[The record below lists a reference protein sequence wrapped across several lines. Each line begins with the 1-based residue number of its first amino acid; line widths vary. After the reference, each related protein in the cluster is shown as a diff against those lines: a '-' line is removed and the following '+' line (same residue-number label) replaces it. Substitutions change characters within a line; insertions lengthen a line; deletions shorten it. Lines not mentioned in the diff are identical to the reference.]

1 MLSMERYETTL
12 TTLRDLIAGDDVAGG
27 GRLPPER
34 VLAGDLGV
42 GRRTLRKALSAL
54 EDEGRIV
61 RRQGQGTF
69 VNGRAGARNHG
80 LDHAFEH
87 TNPIE
92 VMEVRLAIEPV
103 MARLASLRSSRC
115 DIERLA
121 RLAEETRTANDAA
134 TYERADGAFHR
145 KVAEAARNTL
155 FLSIYDALSDI
166 RSDASWSN
174 LGENAKCFK
183 RQAVYA
189 RLHGGL
195 VDAIAARDGERAHQ
209 IMYSHLSDVRN
220 HIAQKMFPTVGNAD

>member
-1 MLSMERYETTL
+1 
-12 TTLRDLIAGDDVAGG
+12 LRDLIANGELARS

-42 GRRTLRKALSAL
+42 GRRTLRKALSEL
-54 EDEGRIV
+54 ESEGRIV
-61 RRQGQGTF
+61 RRQGRGTF
-69 VNGRAGARNHG
+69 VNGRGESPDTHLAHV
-80 LDHAFEH
+80 FEH

-121 RLAEETRTANDAA
+121 RLAEETRTANDAES
-134 TYERADGAFHR
+134 YEQADAAFHR
-145 KVAEAARNTL
+145 KIAEAARNTL

-189 RLHGGL
+189 HLHGEL
-195 VDAIAARDGERAHQ
+195 VEAIAARDGERAHQ
-209 IMYSHLSDVRN
+209 VMYSHLSDVQN
-220 HIAQKMFPTVGNAD
+220 HIAQKMFPSLGEAD